1 LPDPLKSRKTLGVRD
16 AMAFITGEVTDEAAR
31 AGSPLSDVERR
42 MLYFSEGPRMP
53 AWMIEAEE
61 TFQREYDEKDYERR
75 VAALIRAARKRA
87 DGDKKAMWSAA
98 IARLENNDN
107 YLCVIL
113 NEAIGRGADLRL
125 SWRGGVA
132 VVSLLVCFAA
142 VPFLV
147 SWLRG
152 HPAGND
158 EVFFFEWAAMMTAAL
173 TYSACR
179 WLFGARRVDGFIG
192 RVIDAIFGAPKA

>member
-1 LPDPLKSRKTLGVRD
+1 
-16 AMAFITGEVTDEAAR
+16 MAFIMSEVTDEAAR
-31 AGSPLSDVERR
+31 AGAPLSDVERR
-42 MLYFSEGPRMP
+42 MLYFSDGPCTP
-53 AWMIEAEE
+53 ADLIEVAE
-61 TFQREYDEKDYERR
+61 TFEREYDENEYERR
-75 VAALIRAARKRA
+75 IATLIRAARKRA

-98 IARLENNDN
+98 IARLENSDN

-132 VVSLLVCFAA
+132 VVSLLVCLAA

-147 SWLRG
+147 SWFRG

-179 WLFGARRVDGFIG
+179 WLFGARRVDGFID
-192 RVIDAIFGAPKA
+192 RIIDAIFGGPKQ